1 LPKLR
6 RLSTGIPEVDKLIA
20 GGIPEG
26 FLVAITG
33 EPGTGKTVFC
43 MHFIAQG
50 LRECDKCV
58 YVTTEESRESILRQ
72 AEQFN
77 LGFREG
83 LEAGKLIIIDALTG
97 AEDRWSLKSLDVE
110 ALVDKVI
117 EAKKELGRGRGRLV
131 IDSMSAFWLDKPAM
145 ARKYSYFVK
154 KVLARWGFTTLAVS
168 QYAITTSV
176 AWDEPVAIRD
186 ASGRVRVLPIG
197 EFVDEFFLKG
207 EEGSID
213 VSGLG
218 LETLALDLRSLKVVW
233 KPIARVVR
241 RRAVGPLYEV
251 RLEAGRSVKISPDH
265 SIYVLED
272 LRPTPKAGRDLEPG
286 DFVLA
291 PARLPELTTW
301 NAKDI
306 DLLSELAG
314 HEHLRDLIYVHDVPE
329 WVARHE
335 KLLNLIRERYSVGRD
350 TQRYYWRS
358 RRVFP
363 LEVLLEAGIGLSDL
377 KGCKFSLVAKPK
389 DGVVVGS
396 CPINGRVPV
405 NEKLMRLLG
414 YYTAEGFMKENKVV
428 FTFSSSEE
436 DYVADLVSCLREL
449 FGLDAK
455 VYEQENKLV
464 VDVNS
469 KTLRIAMELV
479 LGLRTGARNKTI
491 PDLVLS
497 APPSLQRQFLVGL
510 FRGDGHYQPDRVL
523 TYTTASRE
531 LASSLSLLLLSLG
544 VFPTIVTSGGRRFD
558 LNIAYGE
565 GRKALSDIA
574 RAMGKPVS
582 DLGLPSRFTGI
593 PKAQVVELLRKLNP
607 TACKSG
613 TYTHLGKVRTSR
625 RRVLEKVLKP
635 EKLRR
640 RADLLIS
647 LLDGAKSA
655 RELAA
660 CLSLPHRVCVREL
673 ERLASYGL
681 VRRAGSGAPATYEL
695 TEDGREEAEGLMRLR
710 SLLPSDLA
718 FLRVRSVRQ
727 VPYDK
732 PFVYDLSVKGA
743 ENFVAGLGGVIC
755 HNSEAFGFG
764 IEHIADGIIRFRRFV
779 RGGVLRR
786 FLLVE
791 KMRQTPHSLTMH
803 EVIIIDGR
811 GVVVRPARITKEDVA
826 LPGPVVEK
834 IARASAE
841 RELEAP

>member
-1 LPKLR
+1 
-6 RLSTGIPEVDKLIA
+6 
-20 GGIPEG
+20 
-26 FLVAITG
+26 
-33 EPGTGKTVFC
+33 
-43 MHFIAQG
+43 
-50 LRECDKCV
+50 
-58 YVTTEESRESILRQ
+58 
-72 AEQFN
+72 
-77 LGFREG
+77 
-83 LEAGKLIIIDALTG
+83 
-97 AEDRWSLKSLDVE
+97 
-110 ALVDKVI
+110 
-117 EAKKELGRGRGRLV
+117 
-131 IDSMSAFWLDKPAM
+131 
-145 ARKYSYFVK
+145 
-154 KVLARWGFTTLAVS
+154 

-197 EFVDEFFLKG
+197 EFVDKFFLEG

-218 LETLALDLRSLKVVW
+218 LETLALDPGSLKVVW

-241 RRAVGPLYEV
+241 RRARGPLYEV

-265 SIYVLED
+265 SIYVLEG
-272 LRPTPKAGRDLEPG
+272 LRPTPKAGRDLKLG

-291 PARLPELTTW
+291 PARLPEPITW

-306 DLLSELAG
+306 DLLAELAR
-314 HEHLRDLIYVHDVPE
+314 HDRLRDLIYIHDVPE
-329 WVARHE
+329 QVARHE
-335 KLLNLIRERYSVGRD
+335 RLLNLIRERYSVGRD

-363 LEVLLEAGIGLSDL
+363 LKVLLEAGIGLSDL

-396 CPINGRVPV
+396 YPINGRLPV

-428 FTFSSSEE
+428 FTFNLSEG
-436 DYVADLVSCLREL
+436 DYVADLVNCLREL
-449 FGLDAK
+449 FGIDAK
-455 VYEQENKLV
+455 VYEHENKLV

-497 APPSLQRQFLVGL
+497 ASPSLQRQFLVGL
-510 FRGDGHYQPDRVL
+510 FRGDGYYRPGRVL
-523 TYTTASRE
+523 TYTTASKE
-531 LASSLSLLLLSLG
+531 LAASLSLLLLSLG
-544 VFPTIVTSGGRRFD
+544 VFPTIVTSGERRFD

-582 DLGLPSRFTGI
+582 DSGLSSRFTGI

-607 TACKSG
+607 TAYRSG
-613 TYTHLGKVRTSR
+613 TYTHLGKIRISR
-625 RRVLEKVLKP
+625 HRVLEKVLKP

-640 RADLLIS
+640 RADLLMS
-647 LLDGAKSA
+647 LLDGAKST

-673 ERLASYGL
+673 ERLISYGL
-681 VRRAGSGAPATYEL
+681 VRRTSSGASATYEL
-695 TEDGREEAEGLMRLR
+695 TEDGRKVAKGLVRLR
-710 SLLPSDLA
+710 SLLSSDLA

-732 PFVYDLSVKGA
+732 PYVYDLSVEDA

-779 RGGVLRR
+779 RGGVLR
-786 FLLVE
+786 
-791 KMRQTPHSLTMH
+791 
-803 EVIIIDGR
+803 
-811 GVVVRPARITKEDVA
+811 
-826 LPGPVVEK
+826 
-834 IARASAE
+834 
-841 RELEAP
+841 